1 MIKTANKISY
11 LIEAQLPNFINEE
24 YELFTKF
31 IEKYYEQLELQGQ
44 PLDIIHNIQSYRDID
59 FYEKNILKQSTR
71 LIGAIDVNAN
81 IIVVDD
87 ARSFPKNGGYIKIDD
102 EICFYASR
110 TETEFIEVSRGVS
123 GNTTLGDLYESST
136 FVTTQSSVHVD
147 GSTVQNISNLFL
159 YSLVKSFEKQYL
171 NDFPEAYLKGEVD
184 KRTLIKNITS
194 FYQAK
199 GTDNSIKFLFKCLVE
214 DDPNPEISYPRDH
227 TLKASDSNWINN
239 YALKVKVLSGTV
251 ENLIGKKIEQLGN
264 VYASAV
270 VDNVTYIGSY
280 DGEDLYELILSEA
293 SVNGEFSVASRTKLS
308 KTLDNTSTRVNVF
321 STMGWGKTGEF
332 NVGGETITYDE
343 KNVNQ
348 FVIKDRTGSGTY
360 QEGTQ
365 VTYGANVSGSGVNVL
380 VYGVLYNAI
389 GDIEVP
395 YSNPGDKV
403 QISQSG
409 FITDDVR
416 IFDAQN
422 NLRWITSGAASQI
435 TAVSD
440 LNTNVAAIY
449 EDGEG
454 YYIASSGFPS
464 HVTGTIDGAK
474 DQKHLKIIRKTPIS
488 TTEVYETKYRD
499 IGIAINGI
507 PFLSHKDEDIV
518 LGGPIQ
524 KIAIT
529 NRGVGYQNDPYVLIN
544 NIPNLARTKR
554 AGQVVESVII
564 DVPGNY
570 GETPTVDIISGR
582 NALATA
588 VVTNGV
594 ISSITID
601 NEGEYYSTPPQV
613 RITDKVGKGRFAE
626 FVAEI
631 SITGQITGYTQI
643 NGGTLYTQENVIVD
657 IIPVGKNAS
666 ATASIKVW
674 RKDRFKNQTLDADNG
689 IAFKN
694 FEASGGYGYSY
705 CASPTT
711 LRVNDTGVSHS
722 PILGFAYD
730 GNPIYGAYGYQN
742 PLNPSSSIVRMSS
755 SYSINMTR
763 VSGPSSVTY
772 PIGTFINDYTYNDG
786 SGSLDQNNGRF
797 CITPEFPE
805 GVYAYFI
812 TVSDVNQ
819 PVFPYIL
826 GENYYSL
833 PLDSNYNSSISQ
845 DDLPIRA
852 KRLRTSDI
860 DSNGDKVI
868 AQIEDV
874 RRGNVSSASII
885 DSDSDF
891 VVGSKLEIDNLG
903 TSGYGAEAEVSS
915 VTGRQVTSIESQE
928 SKVLYFELSN
938 TAYLFDGD
946 TITQSLTGA
955 QGEIV
960 GDVFSS
966 NKFALRQVT
975 GTFNSTEV
983 LSSSTSVL
991 SLIVDQNSSYTKG
1004 AIISLSDGVNLPVAK
1019 GEVLET
1025 TSSQNSVKVK
1035 VTQAGFIVS
1044 DTLFI
1049 SSSDLINTAGSKIV
1063 SVNSLSD
1070 NLIIFDKK
1078 DNVALLTTSDEHGVG
1093 VGDKIT
1099 VDINPDDTTTATQYV
1114 RSRIYQEA
1122 VLEIPVIAR
1131 VLNDSG
1137 IGRINVLNGGEG
1149 YVEGTYDNVALSGGS
1164 GTGAKAKIKV
1174 SSAGSVIRDNPL
1186 QSIIGVEITDK
1197 GTGYNKFDILTVGR
1211 TDLGGS
1217 ASSTEQDL
1225 KISVDHVGFSIQNL
1239 NLKLDSILDIKI
1251 NDYLNIGSEIIKV
1264 IGINGSE
1271 LVVSRAQKETTA
1283 KDHFDASPV
1292 TVYDA
1297 GYTISSGYKINETS
1311 VVSEDANNPIV
1322 LSYDSDTQKVVFV
1335 YEYGQTIANI
1345 DRIELSTIFFDQS
1358 TPSNRL
1364 VNLTKVS
1371 DPKICFEFS
1380 DTENGTFV
1388 RNPIIDVKKYYKY
1401 NFDISHSSMS
1411 GYRFDISPSVNLN
1424 IVTPEKSVSSN
1435 IVDLRLGFGPRISS
1449 NTYTDKLDVFYKK
1462 YYYFDKNGIVDA
1474 EGSYFKVIDDS
1485 LQGQKIPLYVTS
1497 KRIVY
1502 STDTKATNDGSGTIS
1517 YTSKSLFSI
1526 GKINT
1531 IRISNIGND
1540 YKKIPVV
1547 TGVYDK
1553 DGNLDKTVKCY
1564 LNSTTIGIPRNVKII
1579 NNGGA
1584 YHNDMTLSS
1593 DVTSNY
1599 IITLKDFV
1607 DDAFGVGETIVQK
1620 IGSVEVARAKVTS
1633 WRKGSNII
1641 NVDNIQGAF
1650 RKNREIVGL
1659 SGSKTANIKDINFT
1673 KFTSDIKTYYDNLG
1687 FYQSDFG
1694 KISDSNQKIV
1704 DSYYYQDYSYLVKSK
1719 TPINI
1724 WRSLIKETTHPAGF
1738 QLFGEVLIE
1747 SSGQVKMPGNTSTS
1761 RISVLQVWDPEKNKI
1776 TIESTKRQI
1785 HQNIIL
1791 MKNLNV
1797 ERGVG
1802 SVSVDTASTSEISAG
1817 DVFLTPEFDGG
1828 FTDNGNLEGRTVFTL
1843 IDKNNNVV
1851 KPFNE
1856 QALIITLDGILQEP
1870 GTAYKISGD
1879 KITFTE
1885 PPLGPSTKGGQSV
1898 PGVLFYGKKFQF
1910 KTDALNTRYLKK
1922 IRNIFQRNGRWIDA
1936 SNQLD
1941 FNKNFIQ
1948 SETLGYIKD
1957 KYPVL
1962 SWGSLQSKCRR
1973 DIGLIVDALS
1983 HDLRFGGNERT
1994 VLAAES
2000 YFTSGVLT
2008 SVAGQGVLVDPNNPT
2023 GDKVSELEAAVEA
2036 FSYAI
2041 RLCKLAMRNWDFLE
2055 KGVSWTPGTNE
2066 VTIGDT
2072 SNIALGMKVSAG
2084 RAFPEGTKVTEIIDE
2099 RRIRVSENAKPLANT
2114 SVNTILANT
2123 TTDDDV
2129 DTVSSIIQIAP
2140 DIYLQIGS
2148 DYYYSLTP
2156 VNSVLPS
2163 DNAQMA
2169 FIWSGINTG
2178 TYYDASLLIQ
2188 KNKTN
2193 IQREA
2198 THRISNVY
2206 NNFTYPGVPQEAY
2219 RFKDAR
2225 RLIYKNLSDIV
2236 NKTITAITTEYPSHA
2251 DYEDKCRRDL
2261 KIVLAAV
2268 AEDVGRGGNS
2278 ATLASI
2284 KAFFDY
2290 SDASSTG
2297 EVTES
2302 VYGYNY
2308 AKDLCIEAI
2317 NNNGTVKDINITTV
2331 ANCNNV
2337 NSSVTTLFGLLTTA
2351 LTNNSEPT
2359 VTRNTGIVSWVR
2371 SEDICYRDTGLYV
2384 DAIVHCLRFGGNQ
2397 KVIEFAEAYF
2407 NKFDLRHVNGELAET
2422 IYAFNQARDLMIKT
2436 MRNQISGD
2444 TIITP
2449 ITDSLIRG
2457 DTQTPVCNQIES
2469 AITTYAGVVE
2479 NTLEYGPNRI
2489 EILPRNPNST
2499 GNWTSL
2505 TSYSDINILTDS
2517 DLTNHV
2523 LKECEDVASALE
2535 TLNGVINLT
2544 MTSGPGTVDISNP
2557 DYIDGENRIFDLYYT
2572 DGTEVNTDPKEDL
2585 FVALSGVLQHSP
2597 SYTIDRT
2604 SIPNKIVF
2612 DSPPIWGQNDN
2623 TKTVYEPLAV
2633 DKFFAH
2639 GIGNYIRCTIGI
2651 VDNSPGPFL
2660 ILDSNDEAKI
2670 ISSPKFALVFID
2682 GVLQREKSSYTINGS
2697 AIRFTRNIYKEN
2709 KVEIIVLYG
2718 RDLEPSITLH
2728 DFEPNEYYNEIILTL
2743 SAQGGDSFNAWA
2755 DWYGLS
2761 HDHHQ
2766 VAYQKVGGVKKF
2778 IGNVKSYKTV
2788 IMPEMAAALSD
2799 LIITIA
2805 GDNPDLDES
2814 PIFFASIPGFE
2825 DEYEFPTSSRRIDFV
2840 KNEYDDHRMQRNTAR
2855 WLYGT
2860 KRADE
2865 AFYEKKRGGA
2875 NLIAGDLIKIDGE
2888 DDYRT
2893 VNELPQYVSPKT
2905 YNPGEYVS
2913 NNFFGSC
2920 STTNYGGD
2928 TRGVG
2933 LSVICQVS
2941 GGKVTSI
2948 SWNRTDFQL
2957 LHEQGILKPS
2967 DAKNYDSTPVLHFI
2981 PVDQVGGG
2989 ARAEVI
2995 VSDGEVVDIVL
3006 TDSGSG
3012 YTKAPN
3018 IVTARQYDI
3027 IKQRGRKIDSLLNI
3041 KIENDLIV
3049 NNLGVHVE
3057 ITPIRGVEPCTTCGT
3072 PGPLL
3077 PGDPNNPTHPD
3088 PHGLLDGWSG
3098 SLFQMTSFIVRPI
3111 DLPAPVA
3118 LPQEVNRYFPTVVD
3132 SVRMPDISHTSQGT
3146 SILELGSLDLTFFM
3160 PNVWVTTEGIRITY
3174 PPGPG
3179 GPPPGLPPGTPGN
3192 PNEKRYTYQCG
3203 FVDHRRY
3210 VNPPELENMTMR
3222 PSFFQWEGAKF
3233 MSTGDILSNNGQ
3245 SVSEYTIEEFDRYGF
3260 NIGQFESNAK
3270 SGWADDGYSFNIA
3283 YPTINNYLSQ
3293 IEVDNVPDPL
3303 SGDYIQNGAVIYAK
3317 TRLFPISGVI
3327 SLGKEKIYY
3336 TNKLPDR
3343 FLGCTRGYDNTII
3356 EAHPVGRYIRNA

>member
-24 YELFTKF
+24 YELFTRF

-71 LIGAIDVNAN
+71 LVGAIDVNAN

-87 ARSFPKNGGYIKIDD
+87 ARSFPKQGGYIQIDD
-102 EICFYASR
+102 EICFYSSR
-110 TETEFIEVSRGVS
+110 TDTEFLEVSRGVS
-123 GNTTLGDLYESST
+123 GNTTLGDLYTKSK
-136 FVTTQSSVHVD
+136 FVTTQSSNHLD

-159 YSLVKSFEKQYL
+159 YALVKSFEKQYL

-194 FYQAK
+194 FYQSK
-199 GTDNSIKFLFKCLVE
+199 GTENSIKFLFKCLVE
-214 DDPNPEISYPRDH
+214 NDPNPDISYPRDH
-227 TLKASDSNWINN
+227 TLKSSDSEWINN
-239 YALKVKVLSGTV
+239 YALKVKVLSGTID
-251 ENLIGKKIEQLGN
+251 NLIGKKIEQKGD
-264 VYASAV
+264 VYASAI
-270 VDNVTYIGSY
+270 VDNVNFIGSY
-280 DGEDLYELILSEA
+280 DGEDLYEIILSES
-293 SVNGEFSVASRTKLS
+293 SVNGEFSVASKTRLTKQ
-308 KTLDNTSTRVNVF
+308 LDNTSTRVNVF

-332 NVGGETITYDE
+332 NVVGETIKYDN
-343 KNVNQ
+343 KNINQ
-348 FVIKDRTGSGTY
+348 FVIKSRTGTGTY
-360 QEGTQ
+360 PIGTP
-365 VTYGANVSGSGVNVL
+365 VTYGANVSGEGVSL
-380 VYGVLYNAI
+380 LIYGVLYNANNEI
-389 GDIEVP
+389 AVP
-395 YSNPGDKV
+395 YSNTGDTV
-403 QISQSG
+403 QVSQSG
-409 FITDDVR
+409 FVTDDIR
-416 IFDAQN
+416 IFDLQN
-422 NLRWITSGAASQI
+422 NLRWISPGSAPQIAAI
-435 TAVSD
+435 SD

-454 YYIASSGFPS
+454 YYITSSGWPS
-464 HVTGTIDGAK
+464 HTIGLTPSDPQ
-474 DQKHLKIIRKTPIS
+474 DQKNLKIIRKHPIS
-488 TTEVYETKYRD
+488 TTEIYETKYRD
-499 IGIAINGI
+499 VGIAINGI
-507 PFLSHKDEDIV
+507 PFVGYKDEDVV
-518 LGGPIQ
+518 LGGPIE
-524 KIAIT
+524 KITVT
-529 NRGVGYQNDPYVLIN
+529 NRGVGYQSNPYVLIN
-544 NIPNLARTKR
+544 NIPNLAQTKL

-570 GETPTVDIISGR
+570 GEVPTIDIISGR
-582 NALATA
+582 NAIATA
-588 VVTNGV
+588 VITNGV
-594 ISSITID
+594 VSSITVD
-601 NEGEYYSTPPQV
+601 NPGEYYSSPPEV
-613 RITDKVGKGRFAE
+613 RITDKAGKGRFAD
-626 FVAEI
+626 FTVQI
-631 SITGQITGYTQI
+631 SVTGEVTGFTQI
-643 NGGTLYTQENVIVD
+643 NGGSLYTQENVIVD
-657 IIPVGKNAS
+657 IIPVGKD
-666 ATASIKVW
+666 ATAIVSIKEW
-674 RKDRFKNQTLDADNG
+674 IKDRFKNATLDSENG
-689 IAFKN
+689 CILNN
-694 FEASGGYGYSY
+694 FDPSKGEGYSY

-711 LRVNDTGVSHS
+711 LRANDTGATHS

-730 GNPIYGAYGYQN
+730 GNPIYGAYGYTH
-742 PLNPSSSIVRMSS
+742 PLDPSSTISRMTSG
-755 SYSINMTR
+755 YSINMSR
-763 VSGPSSVTY
+763 ASGPSTVTY
-772 PIGTFINDYTYNDG
+772 SLGTFIDDYTYNDG
-786 SGSLDQNNGRF
+786 HGSLDENNGRY
-797 CITPEFPE
+797 CVTPDFPE
-805 GVYAYFI
+805 GTYAYFV
-812 TVSDVNQ
+812 TVSDTNS

-826 GENYYSL
+826 GKNYYSL
-833 PLDSNYNSSISQ
+833 PLDSNYNSEISQ

-852 KRLRTSDI
+852 KRLRTNDI
-860 DSNGDKVI
+860 DNNGDKVI
-868 AQIEDV
+868 AKIEDV
-874 RRGNVSSASII
+874 RRGSVSSASIVN
-885 DSDSDF
+885 SGSDF
-891 VVGSKLEIDNLG
+891 SVGCKVEIDNTG

-915 VTGRQVTSIESQE
+915 VVGKQVTSIESQQT
-928 SKVLYFELSN
+928 KILYFELGK

-946 TITQSLTGA
+946 VITQTVTGA
-955 QGEIV
+955 QGYIV
-960 GDVFSS
+960 GNVFSS
-966 NKFALRQVT
+966 TKFALRDVT
-975 GTFNSTEV
+975 GTFNSTDV
-983 LSSSTSVL
+983 LSSSTTVL

-1025 TSSQNSVKVK
+1025 TSSQNSVKIK
-1035 VTQAGFIVS
+1035 VTQTGFVVS
-1044 DTLFI
+1044 DTLFL

-1063 SVNSLSD
+1063 SINSLSD
-1070 NLIIFDKK
+1070 NLTIFDKK
-1078 DNVALLTTSDEHGVG
+1078 DNVALLTTSDQHGVG

-1099 VDINPDDTTTATQYV
+1099 VDINPDDSLTETTQYV
-1114 RSRIYQEA
+1114 RTRIYQEA
-1122 VLEIPVIAR
+1122 VLQIPVIAR
-1131 VLNDSG
+1131 VLSDTG
-1137 IGRINVLNGGEG
+1137 IGRIEILNSGANYTDGV
-1149 YVEGTYDNVALSGGS
+1149 YLDVALSGG
-1164 GTGAKAKIKV
+1164 TGSDAKAKITVENNLVTK
-1174 SSAGSVIRDNPL
+1174 
-1186 QSIIGVEITDK
+1186 VEITEK
-1197 GTGYNKFDILTVGR
+1197 GSGYKQFDLLTVGD
-1211 TDLGGS
+1211 TDLS
-1217 ASSTEQDL
+1217 KTDTSDPRL
-1225 KISVDHVGFSIQNL
+1225 KVRVDHIGFSVDNNKLQ
-1239 NLKLDSILDIKI
+1239 LDSVLDIKI
-1251 NDYLNIGSEIIKV
+1251 NDYLNIGSEIVKV
-1264 IGINGSE
+1264 TGIDGSKV
-1271 LVVSRAQKETTA
+1271 VVSRAQKETAIT
-1283 KDHFDASPV
+1283 DHFNGASV

-1297 GYTISSGYKINETS
+1297 GFNLSSGYKINQTNI
-1311 VVSEDANNPIV
+1311 VSEDANNPIV
-1322 LSYDSDTQKVVFV
+1322 LSYDNITHKVVFV
-1335 YEYGQTIANI
+1335 YEYEQTLTSI
-1345 DRIELSTIFFDQS
+1345 DKIEISTIFFDES
-1358 TPSNRL
+1358 TPSTRI
-1364 VNLTKVS
+1364 VNVLSVS

-1380 DTENGTFV
+1380 DDQNGTFV
-1388 RNPIIDVKKYYKY
+1388 RNPFIDIKKYYKY
-1401 NFDISHSSMS
+1401 KFDVSHSSMN
-1411 GYRFDISPSVNLN
+1411 GYRFDISPSINLN
-1424 IVTPEKSVSSN
+1424 LVTTEKIVSSN
-1435 IVDLRLGFGPRISS
+1435 IVDLKLGFGPRISS
-1449 NTYTDKLDVFYKK
+1449 NTYSNKIDVFYTK
-1462 YYYFDKNGIVDA
+1462 YYYFDKNGIVDS
-1474 EGSYFKVIDDS
+1474 EGSYFNVIEDS
-1485 LQGQKIPLYVTS
+1485 LQGEKTPLYVTPN
-1497 KRIVY
+1497 RIVY
-1502 STDTKATNDGSGTIS
+1502 STDIKATNDGSGDIS
-1517 YTSKSLFSI
+1517 YTSQSLFSV
-1526 GKINT
+1526 GKINS
-1531 IRISNIGND
+1531 IRISNIGTD
-1540 YKKIPVV
+1540 YKKIPIV
-1547 TGVYDK
+1547 TGIYDIE
-1553 DGNLDKTVKCY
+1553 GNLDTSVECY
-1564 LNSTTIGIPRNVKII
+1564 LNSTTIGVPRNVKMI
-1579 NNGGA
+1579 NNGGG

-1599 IITLKDFV
+1599 ILTLTNFNS
-1607 DDAFGVGETIVQK
+1607 DAFGVGETIVQK
-1620 IGSVEVARAKVTS
+1620 SGSVEVARARVTS
-1633 WRKGSNII
+1633 WRNGSNILT
-1641 NVDNIQGAF
+1641 VDRIVGAF
-1650 RKNREIVGL
+1650 RKNQQIIGL
-1659 SGSKTANIKDINFT
+1659 SGANTATIKDVSFT

-1687 FYQSDFG
+1687 FYKSDFG
-1694 KISDSNQKIV
+1694 KLSDSNQKIT
-1704 DSYYYQDYSYLVKSK
+1704 DSYYYQDYSYLVKSN

-1747 SSGQVKMPGNTSTS
+1747 SSGQVKMPNNTNTSRVS
-1761 RISVLQVWDPEKNKI
+1761 ILQVWDPEKNKI
-1776 TIESTKRQI
+1776 TIESTRRQI
-1785 HQNIIL
+1785 TQNIIL

-1797 ERGVG
+1797 EKGVG

-1817 DVFLTPEFDGG
+1817 DVFLTPEFNGG
-1828 FTDNGNLEGRTVFTL
+1828 FTDKGNLEGRTVFTL

-1851 KPFNE
+1851 RPYNE

-1870 GTAYKISGD
+1870 GVAYKISGD
-1879 KITFTE
+1879 KITFAQ
-1885 PPLGPSTKGGQSV
+1885 PPIGPSVKGGQSV
-1898 PGVLFYGKKFQF
+1898 PGVSFYGKKFEF
-1910 KTDALNTRYLKK
+1910 KTDALNARYLKK

-1948 SETLGYIKD
+1948 SEALGYIKN

-2000 YFTSGVLT
+2000 YFTNGVLT
-2008 SVAGQGVLVDPNNPT
+2008 SVAGQGVLVDPNDPT

-2036 FSYAI
+2036 FSYVV
-2041 RLCKLAMRNWDFLE
+2041 RLCKLAMRNWDFIA

-2066 VTIGDT
+2066 IQIGDT
-2072 SNIALGMKVSAG
+2072 GNIAIGMKVSAG
-2084 RAFPEGTKVTEIIDE
+2084 RAFPEGTRVTEILDE

-2114 SVNTILANT
+2114 SVNTILSNT
-2123 TTDDDV
+2123 TTDV
-2129 DTVSSIIQIAP
+2129 DTDTVNSILQIAP
-2140 DIYLQIGS
+2140 DVYLQIGS
-2148 DYYYSLTP
+2148 DYYFALTP

-2169 FIWSGINTG
+2169 FIWSGVNTG

-2188 KNKTN
+2188 KNKIN

-2198 THRISNVY
+2198 THRISDAY
-2206 NNFTYPGVPQEAY
+2206 RNFTYPGVPEEAF

-2225 RLIYKNLSDIV
+2225 RLIYKNINDIV
-2236 NKTITAITTEYPSHA
+2236 DKTITAITTEYPSHSQ
-2251 DYEDKCRRDL
+2251 YEDKCRRDL
-2261 KIVLAAV
+2261 KIILSAIS
-2268 AEDVGRGGNS
+2268 EDVGRGGNS

-2308 AKDLCIEAI
+2308 AKDLCIKAI
-2317 NNNGTVKDINITTV
+2317 NNDGGVTDPNITTV
-2331 ANCNNV
+2331 SNCSNV
-2337 NSSVTTLFGLLTTA
+2337 NSSITTLFGLLTTA
-2351 LTNNSEPT
+2351 LTDNQEPS
-2359 VTRNTGIVSWVR
+2359 VTRNTGISSWVKC
-2371 SEDICYRDTGLYV
+2371 EDICYRDTGLYV

-2407 NKFDLRHVNGELAET
+2407 NKFELRHVSNELAET
-2422 IYAFNQARDLMIKT
+2422 IYAFNQARDLMIKA

-2449 ITDSLIRG
+2449 ITDSLVRG

-2469 AITTYAGVVE
+2469 AITTYAAIVE
-2479 NTLEYGPNRI
+2479 NTLESGPNRI
-2489 EILPRNPNST
+2489 EIVPKNLNST

-2505 TSYSDINILTDS
+2505 TSYSDINILTDP
-2517 DLTNHV
+2517 DLVNGI

-2535 TLNGVINLT
+2535 TLNGVLNLT
-2544 MTSGPGTVDISNP
+2544 MTSGPGTIEISNP
-2557 DYIDGENRIFDLYYT
+2557 DYIDGKNKIFDLYYT
-2572 DGTEVNTDPKEDL
+2572 DGTEVNTDPQEDL
-2585 FVALSGVLQHSP
+2585 FVALSGVLQHKP
-2597 SYTIDRT
+2597 AYTIDRT
-2604 SIPNKIVF
+2604 TVPNKIVF

-2639 GIGNYIRCTIGI
+2639 GVGSYIRCTVN
-2651 VDNSPGPFL
+2651 VDSPSPGPFL
-2660 ILDSNDEAKI
+2660 LLDSNDEAAI
-2670 ISSPKFALVFID
+2670 ISAPKFALVFID
-2682 GVLQREKSSYTINGS
+2682 GVLQREGVSYNITGS
-2697 AIRFTRNIYKEN
+2697 AIRFSRNIYRN
-2709 KVEIIVLYG
+2709 NNVEILVLYG
-2718 RDLEPSITLH
+2718 RDIEPSITLY

-2865 AFYEKKRGGA
+2865 AFYERKRGGA

-2888 DDYRT
+2888 EDYRT
-2893 VNELPQYVSPKT
+2893 VNELPQYVNPKT
-2905 YNPGEYVS
+2905 YNSGEYVS
-2913 NNFFGSC
+2913 NSFFGSC

-2933 LSVICQVS
+2933 LSATCQVS
-2941 GGKVTSI
+2941 DGKVTSV

-3006 TDSGSG
+3006 TDTGSG

-3018 IVTARQYDI
+3018 IVTARQYDV

-3118 LPQEVNRYFPTVVD
+3118 IPQEVNRYFPTVVD

-3146 SILELGSLDLTFFM
+3146 SILELGSLDLRFFM

-3179 GPPPGLPPGTPGN
+3179 GPPGGLPPGTPGN

-3210 VNPPELENMTMR
+3210 VNPPTLENMTMR

-3233 MSTGDILSNNGQ
+3233 MSTGDILSNGGQ

-3343 FLGCTRGYDNTII
+3343 FLGCVRGYDNTII
-3356 EAHPVGRYIRNA
+3356 EGHPVGRYIRNA